1 MMLFKR
7 QSLSTLEDQG
17 ILRRPRDLSMETQFI
32 PQLYNQIVNDLLSDR
47 EKVENIDSMLNMTL
61 RTRAKQHRQA
71 MMSEFKRKEEKKK
84 EEVRLS
90 KQKEEE
96 KR

>member
-1 MMLFKR
+1 
-7 QSLSTLEDQG
+7 
-17 ILRRPRDLSMETQFI
+17 
-32 PQLYNQIVNDLLSDR
+32 LLSDR